1 MINCNKNLI
10 EKIAQEYNFD
20 FIVLFGSFGTD
31 SQRKTSDIDIAVK
44 SDSKMDIEKYVKV
57 QEAFAE
63 AFAVQ
68 GEKID
73 IVETKHTSPLLA
85 HQVAIK
91 GRLLAGSQIDFGK
104 FRLYALKNY
113 FETKKF
119 RDFTKRYIRQN
130 LYAK

>member
-1 MINCNKNLI
+1 
-10 EKIAQEYNFD
+10 
-20 FIVLFGSFGTD
+20 LFGSFGTD

>member
-1 MINCNKNLI
+1 MIDYDKNLI
-10 EKIAQEYNFD
+10 ERIAQEYDFD
-20 FIVLFGSFGTD
+20 FIALFGSFAGD
-31 SQRKTSDIDIAVK
+31 IQRKTSDIDIAVK

-63 AFAVQ
+63 VFAVK

-73 IVETKHTSPLLA
+73 IVEIGHISPILA
-85 HQVAIK
+85 HQVATRGK
-91 GRLLAGSQIDFGK
+91 LLAGSFVKFEK

-113 FETKKF
+113 FDTKKF
-119 RDFTKRYIRQN
+119 RDFTKRYIKQN